1 MRMPYKDLHTKVNDT
16 RKKTTASMWLSTGP
30 CVAVNCTASSTA
42 SNPNKVVNLMIGF
55 MATEDVS
62 LNGSP
67 TVSPITVASCSA
79 VPFCFSSTSTI
90 FLALSQAAPALAMNM
105 AWYKPNA
112 AMEMRYPMK
121 KNGSMNA
128 KDRVTK
134 NTAMKM
140 LNMPFWAYLVQI
152 STTFLLSPTEAL
164 SDPSSL
170 MLALMNSTAR

>member
-1 MRMPYKDLHTKVNDT
+1 MRMPKNDLHTKVNDT
-16 RKKTTASMWLSTGP
+16 RKKITASTWLSPAP

-42 SNPNKVVNLMIGF
+42 SNPNSVVNLMIGF
-55 MATEDVS
+55 IATEDVS

-67 TVSPITVASCSA
+67 TVSPITVASCRG

-90 FLALSQAAPALAMNM
+90 FLALSQVAPALAMNI
-105 AWYKPNA
+105 AWYKPNV

-121 KNGSMNA
+121 KNGSTKA

-134 NTAMKM
+134 NTAIKM
-140 LNMPFWAYLVQI
+140 LNMPFCAYLVQI
-152 STTFLLSPTEAL
+152 STTFLLSLTEAF
-164 SDPSSL
+164 SAPSRW